1 MFFRISLF
9 LAFVGLTINTGLAM
23 SPPKPAR
30 VETKLEKHGDVR
42 IDPYMWLH
50 DRESPKVLQHLKD
63 ENAYTEFVLKD
74 TEKLQT
80 KLYEEIKGRIEKN
93 DQSAPFSYRGYSY
106 YTRTEGEGEYPIYC
120 RRKGLM
126 QGPEEILVNGNV
138 RAKGHK
144 YFAMTAP
151 SLSPDERYMAYA
163 VDTQGRRFYN
173 IEVHDRKTGKRVL
186 LIEKTKG
193 NFEWAE
199 DSKTLIYARQDP
211 GTLRSYQILSRSI
224 GDQKSELIFE
234 EKDNTFEVSVSKSL
248 TERLIFIN
256 STSTTTTEVRFLLSD
271 KIKTP
276 ATLVQPRIR
285 GLEYSV
291 EDGGDRLYILTNFNA
306 QNFQLMETSRE
317 KLDKKHWKT
326 VVAHDP
332 QVLIEGI
339 EVFDSHIVLDQRE
352 NGLTRLRIMNRKDG
366 SFQDIPFEEAAYVV
380 SPYINAEYDTTDYL
394 YSYQS
399 LTKPHTVYAWDL
411 SSKKSRE
418 VKQSKVNHYDPNL
431 YQTERVMVKAR
442 DGVQVPMSLVYK
454 KGLQKNGK
462 NPALIYG
469 YGSYGISMEPGFRAA
484 RASLLDRGFV
494 FAIAHIRGGSEMGRA
509 WYENGKLL
517 NKKNT
522 FHDFIDCSQWL
533 IDQGFTSAEH
543 LYAMGG
549 SAGGLLMGAVI
560 NLRPELYK
568 GVIAAVPFVDV
579 ISSMLDESIPLTTG
593 EYDEWGDPR
602 KKEYYEYMR
611 SYSPYDNVKEQKYP
625 HMLVTTGLHD
635 SQVQY
640 WEPAKWVARLRDHN
654 KAPTHILLRT
664 NLTAGHGG
672 ASGRFAAIK
681 EVAQEYA
688 FLLKLEGQTL

>member
-1 MFFRISLF
+1 
-9 LAFVGLTINTGLAM
+9 
-23 SPPKPAR
+23 
-30 VETKLEKHGDVR
+30 
-42 IDPYMWLH
+42 
-50 DRESPKVLQHLKD
+50 
-63 ENAYTEFVLKD
+63 
-74 TEKLQT
+74 
-80 KLYEEIKGRIEKN
+80 
-93 DQSAPFSYRGYSY
+93 
-106 YTRTEGEGEYPIYC
+106 
-120 RRKGLM
+120 
-126 QGPEEILVNGNV
+126 
-138 RAKGHK
+138 
-144 YFAMTAP
+144 
-151 SLSPDERYMAYA
+151 
-163 VDTQGRRFYN
+163 
-173 IEVHDRKTGKRVL
+173 
-186 LIEKTKG
+186 
-193 NFEWAE
+193 
-199 DSKTLIYARQDP
+199 
-211 GTLRSYQILSRSI
+211 
-224 GDQKSELIFE
+224 
-234 EKDNTFEVSVSKSL
+234 
-248 TERLIFIN
+248 
-256 STSTTTTEVRFLLSD
+256 
-271 KIKTP
+271 
-276 ATLVQPRIR
+276 
-285 GLEYSV
+285 
-291 EDGGDRLYILTNFNA
+291 
-306 QNFQLMETSRE
+306 
-317 KLDKKHWKT
+317 
-326 VVAHDP
+326 
-332 QVLIEGI
+332 
-339 EVFDSHIVLDQRE
+339 
-352 NGLTRLRIMNRKDG
+352 MNRKDG
-366 SFQDIPFEEAAYVV
+366 SIQDIPFQETAYLV
-380 SPYINAEYDTTDYL
+380 SPYINAEYDTQDYL

-411 SSKKSRE
+411 SSKQSRE
-418 VKQSKVNHYDPNL
+418 IKQSKVNHYDPQL
-431 YQTERVMVKAR
+431 YQTERVMVKVR
-442 DGVQVPMSLVYK
+442 DGVSVPMSLVYK

-560 NLRPELYK
+560 NMRPELYK

-602 KKEYYEYMR
+602 KKEYYAYMR
-611 SYSPYDNVKEQKYP
+611 TYSPYDNVKEQKYP

-640 WEPAKWVARLRDHN
+640 WEPAKWVARLREHN

-672 ASGRFAAIK
+672 ASGRFAALK